1 MSEAIGKTI
10 SPGMGKTMS
19 ETSSRTESNI
29 PMMRVDF
36 KLNGAPASVEV
47 EPCEMLIDVLRE
59 KLQLKGTKR
68 SCDVQVCGACTVLV
82 DGDPT
87 SSCTTL
93 CADAHERE
101 VTTIEGLAQGK
112 RLDPVQRAF
121 IAHGALQCGFC
132 TPGMIL
138 AVKSMLARYDN
149 PTEETVRH
157 YLRGNICRCTGY
169 VKILEAIMD
178 LIRNPHNYQ

>member
-1 MSEAIGKTI
+1 MNQLPPEF
-10 SPGMGKTMS
+10 PV
-19 ETSSRTESNI
+19 
-29 PMMRVDF
+29 MRVDMT
-36 KLNGAPASVEV
+36 LNGQPAGVDV
-47 EPCEMLIDVLRE
+47 EPCDLLIDVLRDR
-59 KLQLKGTKR
+59 LRLKGTKR

-82 DGDPT
+82 DGLPA

-93 CADAHERE
+93 CADVHGRE

-138 AVKSMLARYDN
+138 AVKSLLAMH
-149 PTEETVRH
+149 PQPSEETVRH

-169 VKILEAIMD
+169 VKIIEAILD
-178 LIRNPHNYQ
+178 LVHNPLRYSSEKQ

>member
-1 MSEAIGKTI
+1 MSQ
-10 SPGMGKTMS
+10 
-19 ETSSRTESNI
+19 TEHEF

-36 KLNGAPASVEV
+36 KLNGAATSLDI
-47 EPCEMLIDVLRE
+47 EPCDMLIDVLRE
-59 KLQLKGTKR
+59 RLQLKGTKR

-82 DGDPT
+82 DGNPT

-93 CADAHERE
+93 CADAQDRE

-112 RLDPVQRAF
+112 RLDPIQRAF

-138 AVKSMLARYDN
+138 AVKAMLARHEQ
-149 PTEETVRH
+149 PSEEMVRH

-178 LIRNPHNYQ
+178 LIHNPSDYQ